1 MPDFVQ
7 PQYLWLLLGIPA
19 VMVFWFIGLMYHRVM
34 RRRFGNLD
42 NLRSISR
49 ISWSGRGWA
58 RGMLYALSLA
68 CMIIGLAY
76 PQMLARDLRPLPQPS
91 DIIFMLDISPSM
103 FAKDM
108 DPNRLG
114 HAEKIIQQFIMR
126 KQPQDR
132 YALVTYNFNSV
143 ILSYLTR
150 DPEGVLLYF
159 DFLNQTEE
167 PVWGSNMGAAIVSAL
182 RIIQA
187 DEISFP
193 EEAKKRR
200 RILVMVSDGDD
211 NIGQWGAVMPEVA
224 RRHLKIYSFGLGT
237 ANGAHVPQLLNN
249 GEIAKYVTTAAGERI
264 LTRAQARTLRDLS
277 ERTGAR
283 FYRGEDSRQVNEA
296 MEEILVNGRPVAGY
310 EANPI
315 RQDLFTHFLVAA
327 LVFMA
332 AAIFL

>member
-1 MPDFVQ
+1 MPEFVK
-7 PQYLWLLLGIPA
+7 PQYLWLLLGIPV
-19 VMVFWFIGLMYHRVM
+19 VMIFWFIGLMYHRVM
-34 RRRFGNLD
+34 RKRFGNLD
-42 NLRSISR
+42 NLRDISR
-49 ISWSGRGWA
+49 VSWVGRGWI
-58 RGMLYALSLA
+58 RGFLFILSLA

-76 PQMLARDLRPLPQPS
+76 PQMLARNLRPLPMPT
-91 DIIFMLDISPSM
+91 DVIFMLDISPSM
-103 FAKDM
+103 FARDM

-167 PVWGSNMGAAIVSAL
+167 PTWGSNMGAAMVSAL
-182 RIIQA
+182 RVIQA

-200 RILVMVSDGDD
+200 RILVMISDGDD
-211 NIGQWGAVMPEVA
+211 NIGQWGAVMPEIA

-237 ANGAHVPQLLNN
+237 ANGAPVPQMLNN
-249 GEIAKYVTTAAGERI
+249 GEITKYVTTAAGERI
-264 LTRAQARTLRDLS
+264 TTRAQARTLRDLS

-283 FYRGEDSRQVNEA
+283 FYRGEDTRQVNDA

>member
-1 MPDFVQ
+1 MPEFVY
-7 PQYLWLLLGIPA
+7 PNYLWLLLGIPA
-19 VMVFWFIGLMYHRVM
+19 VMLFWFIGLMYHRVM

-42 NLRSISR
+42 NMRGISR
-49 ISWSGRGWA
+49 ISWAGRGWM
-58 RGMLYALSLA
+58 RGFLFALSLV

-76 PQMLARDLRPLPQPS
+76 PQMLARDLRPLPMPT
-91 DIIFMLDISPSM
+91 DVIFMLDVSPSM
-103 FAKDM
+103 YAKDM

-167 PVWGSNMGAAIVSAL
+167 PTWGSNMGAALVSAL
-182 RIIQA
+182 RVIQA
-187 DEISFP
+187 DEITFP

-211 NIGQWGAVMPEVA
+211 NIGQWGAVMPEIA
-224 RRHLKIYSFGLGT
+224 RRRLKVYSFGLGT
-237 ANGAHVPQLLNN
+237 ANGAHVPHMLNN
-249 GEIAKYVTTAAGERI
+249 GEIVKYVTTAAGERI
-264 LTRAQARTLRDLS
+264 LTRAQARTMRDLS

-283 FYRGEDSRQVNEA
+283 FFRGEDQRQVNDA
-296 MEEILVNGRPVAGY
+296 MEEILVSGRPVAGY

-315 RQDLFTHFLVAA
+315 RRDLFTHFLTAA
-327 LVFMA
+327 LALMA

>member
-1 MPDFVQ
+1 MPDFLK

-19 VMVFWFIGLMYHRVM
+19 VMFFWFIGLMYHRAM

-42 NLRSISR
+42 NLRGISR
-49 ISWSGRGWA
+49 ISWAGRGWA
-58 RGMLYALSLA
+58 RGVLFTLALA
-68 CMIIGLAY
+68 CMVIALAY
-76 PQMLARDLRPLPQPS
+76 PQMMTRNLRPLPMPT
-91 DIIFMLDISPSM
+91 DVIFMLDISPSM
-103 FAKDM
+103 FARDM

-114 HAEKIIQQFIMR
+114 HGEKIIQQFIMR

-150 DPEGVLLYF
+150 DPQGVLLYF

-167 PVWGSNMGAAIVSAL
+167 PVWGSNMGAAMVSAL
-182 RIIQA
+182 RVIQA
-187 DEISFP
+187 DEITFP
-193 EEAKKRR
+193 EEAQKRR
-200 RILVMVSDGDD
+200 RILVMISDGDD
-211 NIGQWGAVMPEVA
+211 NIGQWGAVMPEIT
-224 RRHLKIYSFGLGT
+224 RRKLKIYSFGLGT
-237 ANGAHVPQLLNN
+237 ANGAPVPQILNN
-249 GEIAKYVTTAAGERI
+249 GDITKYVTTAAGERI
-264 LTRAQARTLRDLS
+264 ITRAQARTLRDLS

-283 FYRGEDSRQVNEA
+283 FYRGEDQRQVNAA

-315 RQDLFTHFLVAA
+315 RQDLFVQFLAAA
-327 LVFMA
+327 LAFMA